1 MNCMRY
7 KFLGLSAAFVAAGLV
22 TAEAA
27 TKSPAPLSIKSSIEK
42 EVVTIDAEGR
52 RTTTLVAVGKVWPG
66 ETLVYTYRLTNAGAI
81 PAQPVVLS
89 TPIPAHMT
97 YKGKSA
103 ATAGVAVSF
112 SVDGG
117 KTFAE
122 ADKLEAVMAGGQRR
136 RAEAGDY
143 THIRWRL
150 SAPLEGGASQQVA
163 FRATLQ

>member
-1 MNCMRY
+1 MRY
-7 KFLGLSAAFVAAGLV
+7 KSLGLCGALAAAGFV

-27 TKSPAPLSIKSSIEK
+27 AKPPAPLSIKSQIEK

-52 RTTTLVAVGKVWPG
+52 RTTTLVAVEKVRPG

-97 YKGKSA
+97 YKGESA
-103 ATAGVAVSF
+103 AAAGVAVSF

-117 KTFAE
+117 KIFAE
-122 ADKLEAVMAGGQRR
+122 ADKLEVVMAGGKRR
-136 RAEAGDY
+136 RADAGDY
-143 THIRWRL
+143 THIRWQL
-150 SAPLEGGASQQVA
+150 STPLESGAMRQVG
-163 FRATLQ
+163 FRAVLQ